1 MWNAKIEQKITK
13 NILFFFFLKKD
24 MLPSVLAVV
33 YLITKIKVV

>member
-13 NILFFFFLKKD
+13 NIFFFLKKD

>member
-13 NILFFFFLKKD
+13 NILFFFLKKD